1 MNTQAQV
8 KEAIARAGGVA
19 AVAAHFG
26 ISPVSVYEWIKRG
39 YAPADKCPEIE
50 KFSNGA
56 SRCEALNAKVDWE
69 YLRLNQSPGL
79 VARPH
84 GHAGRQPPSPT
95 NILDTVPAR
104 SVVLPA
110 TPPSLE
116 PKEKP

>member
-1 MNTQAQV
+1 MNTQTQV

-19 AVAAHFG
+19 AVATHFG

-39 YAPADKCPEIE
+39 YVPADKCPEIE
-50 KFSNGA
+50 KFSNGV

-69 YLRLNQSPGL
+69 YLRLSQSPEL
-79 VARPH
+79 PAP
-84 GHAGRQPPSPT
+84 GHPGRQPPSPT
-95 NILDTVPAR
+95 NILDTVPAH

-110 TPPSLE
+110 IPPSLD